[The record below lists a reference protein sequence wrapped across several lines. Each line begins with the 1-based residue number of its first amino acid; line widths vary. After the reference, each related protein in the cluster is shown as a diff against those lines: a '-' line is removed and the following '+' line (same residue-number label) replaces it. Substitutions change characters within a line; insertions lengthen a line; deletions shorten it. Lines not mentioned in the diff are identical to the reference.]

1 MGLSPA
7 GVPAS
12 SRRHLCSP
20 LSLGLLPGTG
30 RAFPSSPV
38 PGLLRCLDAGT
49 RRQRQVQLD
58 PEPWVFRV
66 RLSCKHLGKDWV
78 RRRWAPAT
86 HANSRA
92 PCSQGACG
100 PARGQAVNRVSRTCR
115 PPLAC
120 DGCCTESRVCEAGG
134 LLGKGAALGGSGE
147 GDVCCPH
154 SMTSAH
160 PPRHHSPAAFT
171 VLPRGLE
178 KIALLEFPLWLSG

>member
-1 MGLSPA
+1 MSLSPA

-49 RRQRQVQLD
+49 RDNVKCNLTRCRGCSEFILQT
-58 PEPWVFRV
+58 
-66 RLSCKHLGKDWV
+66 SGKGLC

-92 PCSQGACG
+92 PCLRGVCG
-100 PARGQAVNRVSRTCR
+100 PARGQVVNRVSRTCR

-120 DGCCTESRVCEAGG
+120 DGCCTESRVCEGGG

-160 PPRHHSPAAFT
+160 PPHTAQQH
-171 VLPRGLE
+171 LQC
-178 KIALLEFPLWLSG
+178 FPEDLKK